1 MGYALAAVGYLPPG
15 MAGTDLTVG
24 RMQDLA
30 LEGTRTPAVR
40 LAVENII
47 RATPSRDYP
56 AETRA
61 VESWVRQRLH
71 FVRDGLK
78 VETLK
83 SAARMLGEV
92 TSYGRFTGDCDD
104 ASILSAALLMS
115 LGHPVSFQVLG
126 RGRFPHH
133 VNVLDELSGMTV
145 DPTGEPRGHFGFR
158 KLYRV
163 GG

>member
-15 MAGTDLTVG
+15 MAGTDITVA
-24 RMQDLA
+24 RMGDLA
-30 LEGTRTPAVR
+30 LAGTRAPAVR
-40 LAVENII
+40 LAAEAII
-47 RATPSRDYP
+47 RAVPSRDYP
-56 AETRA
+56 NETRA

-83 SAARMLGEV
+83 SPERMLAEAAD
-92 TSYGRFTGDCDD
+92 YGRFTGDCDD
-104 ASILSAALLMS
+104 ASILTAALLLS

-126 RGRFPHH
+126 RGKFPHH
-133 VNVLDELSGMTV
+133 VNVLDELAGMTV
-145 DPTGEPRGHFGFR
+145 DPTGEPSGHFGFR